1 MKRITGLNKSG
12 KAITVKAGDRVRFDT
27 NSNIGI
33 REDVV
38 REAFIQHD
46 SLGHSFPAVVLTEHS
61 WTALTSIIEIVV
73 PAAPKAVQMHRTHKV
88 DGVVVSFSRSIV
100 GWVAAFG
107 NHGCVHFRQPLKGG
121 VWVAR
126 RPMALENIGVAR
138 TLAEAVRLVKAR
150 YDAMDRETEARIAA
164 KLKGVA

>member
-1 MKRITGLNKSG
+1 MKSISGLNKAG
-12 KAITVKAGDRVRFDT
+12 KSMTVKAGDRVKFDT

-38 REAFIQHD
+38 RECFMQHD
-46 SLGHSFPAVVLTEHS
+46 SLGNVFPAVVLTEHS
-61 WTALTSIIEIVV
+61 WTPLSSILGVI
-73 PAAPKAVQMHRTHKV
+73 PKSVQMHRTHKV
-88 DGVVVSFSRSIV
+88 DGVAVSFSRSIV

-126 RPMALENIGVAR
+126 KPMALENICAAA
-138 TLAEAVRLVKAR
+138 TLADAVRIVKAR
-150 YDAMDRETEARIAA
+150 YDAWDRETEVKIAER
-164 KLKGVA
+164 LRGVA